1 MDPDAA
7 ADLLA
12 DLPKET
18 TQEILEEMQPE
29 ERQEVSEL
37 LEFHE
42 NTAAGKMTTDYL
54 ALPPTATVQQAI
66 DALRNFEGGIE
77 TISTIFLVDK
87 NELLLGWVPLR
98 NLVLNPPETKLK
110 DIVAEPLVTVHVG
123 AKEREVAELF
133 DKYNL
138 LTLPVVD
145 DEAKLTGVVTAD
157 DVISLLRAK
166 L

>member
-1 MDPDAA
+1 
-7 ADLLA
+7 
-12 DLPKET
+12 
-18 TQEILEEMQPE
+18 
-29 ERQEVSEL
+29 
-37 LEFHE
+37 
-42 NTAAGKMTTDYL
+42 DYL
-54 ALPPTATVQQAI
+54 ALPPTATVQDAI

-77 TISTIFLVDK
+77 TISMIFLVDK
-87 NELLLGWVPLR
+87 HDVLLGWVPLR
-98 NLVLNPPETKLK
+98 NLVLNPPATKLS
-110 DIVAEPLVTVHVG
+110 DIIAEPLVTVHVG

-145 DEAKLTGVVTAD
+145 DHAKLTGVVTAD